1 MSVCNF
7 YNPIEP
13 FAIYAGSKKNGSQ
26 LPTPFKYNVGSFGKS
41 FNLSAVIELFNIF
54 DPFIFAVGEIFALFI
69 KSDTTLPDASY
80 TITLFA
86 FGKSVVN

>member
-1 MSVCNF
+1 MSVCNY
-7 YNPIEP
+7 YNPIELS
-13 FAIYAGSKKNGSQ
+13 AIDIPENTIGYQS
-26 LPTPFKYNVGSFGKS
+26 PIPFKYNDWSLGNPIILFG
-41 FNLSAVIELFNIF
+41 LIELFNIF

>member
-13 FAIYAGSKKNGSQ
+13 FAIYAGSKKNGYQ
-26 LPTPFKYNVGSFGKS
+26 APTPFKYNVGSFGKS

-54 DPFIFAVGEIFALFI
+54 DPFIFAFGDILASLI

-80 TITLFA
+80 SITLFA
-86 FGKSVVN
+86 FDKSVVN